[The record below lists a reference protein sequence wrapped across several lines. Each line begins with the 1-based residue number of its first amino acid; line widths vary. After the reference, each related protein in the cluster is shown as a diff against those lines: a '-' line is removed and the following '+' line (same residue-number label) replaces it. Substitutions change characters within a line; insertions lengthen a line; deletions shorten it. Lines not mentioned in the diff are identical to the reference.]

1 MEDSEADKIWKSNAE
16 ARRREIVGG
25 QLPAI
30 LEEANRNDSGA
41 AISKDFG
48 NAGDRAT
55 LPEQKETNDDE
66 KGRWNVGL

>member
-1 MEDSEADKIWKSNAE
+1 MNDFEEDKIWKENEE
-16 ARRREIVGG
+16 ARGRESVAD
-25 QLPAI
+25 QLPKI
-30 LEEANRNDSGA
+30 PEEGNGNDSGA